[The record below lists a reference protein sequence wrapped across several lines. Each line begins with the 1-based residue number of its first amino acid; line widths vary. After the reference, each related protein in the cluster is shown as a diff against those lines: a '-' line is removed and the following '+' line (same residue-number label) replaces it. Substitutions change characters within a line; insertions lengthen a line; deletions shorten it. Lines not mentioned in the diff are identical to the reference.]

1 MFALIEFIILFL
13 LFLSIYYIV
22 KKIYYIEFF
31 DCIKNKY
38 LRVII
43 SILLLVPLFI
53 SMSITNAIV
62 VYIHFGIFLVISDI
76 IFNILN
82 KKRKKKDRFKNS
94 IIVLTAFGITAF
106 VMLIA
111 VFLNFHVWE
120 THYKVYTDKNIGTDN
135 LRVVQISDSHIGT
148 TFNGKDLKKYVDRI
162 NKTNPDIVVIT
173 GDFIDDATSKEDM
186 IDACKSLSYLKSTY
200 GTYFVYGNHDQGYNV
215 NFEIKSS
222 DLEEE
227 LAKNNVTV
235 LADEVIEIN
244 DYIYIIGRKDR
255 RMVRETIDS
264 LTNDLN
270 KDRYMIDLNHQP
282 NDYDNES
289 KAKVDLVLS
298 GHTHGGQLFPLG
310 YIGVLFKANDGFY
323 GLSKRDNTTF
333 IINSGIS
340 DWEIYFKTGTKSEY
354 VVIDIVNK

>member
-1 MFALIEFIILFL
+1 MFAIIEFIILFL
-13 LFLSIYYIV
+13 LFLSIYYIT

-38 LRVII
+38 LRGVISLAI
-43 SILLLVPLFI
+43 LVPLFI
-53 SMSITNAIV
+53 FMSITNAII
-62 VYIHFGIFLVISDI
+62 VYIHFGIFLLLSNI
-76 IFNILN
+76 IFSSLN
-82 KKRKKKDRFKNS
+82 KKRKKKDRFKNNT
-94 IIVLTAFGITAF
+94 IVLTAFGTTTI

-120 THYKVYTDKNIGTDN
+120 THYKIYTDKNIGTDN
-135 LRVVQISDSHIGT
+135 LRVVQISDSHVGT
-148 TFNGKDLKKYVDRI
+148 TFDGKGLRKYVDRI

-173 GDFIDDATSKEDM
+173 GDLIDDSTSKEDM
-186 IDACKSLSYLKSTY
+186 IDACESLSHLKSTY
-200 GTYFVYGNHDQGYNV
+200 GTYYVYGNHDQGYNI
-215 NFEIKSS
+215 NFNIKAA

-227 LAKNNVTV
+227 LTKNNVTV

-244 DYIYIIGRKDR
+244 DYVYLIGRKDK
-255 RMVRETIDS
+255 RMIRETIDS
-264 LTNDLN
+264 LTKDLN
-270 KDRYMIDLNHQP
+270 KDKYMIDLNHQP

-310 YIGVLFKANDGFY
+310 FIGVWFKANDGYY